1 MTRPILKL
9 AKRLWNGAIN
19 EIGILSATT
28 GQKEWRRGRVAS
40 STNGENH
47 GSFPLKSMSG
57 ITFPLWIYVAGKLAG
72 NVQVLRSWKHPERL
86 PKVSRTDR
94 QIDDFRQSPGF
105 LEVHK

>member
-1 MTRPILKL
+1 MNICMCIYKYIYTYNQPTSMTRPILKL

-40 STNGENH
+40 STKGGNH

-57 ITFPLWIYVAGKLAG
+57 ITFPL
-72 NVQVLRSWKHPERL
+72 
-86 PKVSRTDR
+86 
-94 QIDDFRQSPGF
+94 
-105 LEVHK
+105 